1 MRENRFNASR
11 WIGIALI
18 NFCIVALAGIILR
31 YKINFPL
38 PLLNQ
43 KNLLHGHSH
52 FAFTGWVTLA
62 LMALMINYLR
72 KQNVDTDYKKYNR
85 ILFAN
90 CITAYGML
98 ISFIIQG
105 YAAFS
110 ITFSTLSIFVSYFF
124 IFHYWRD
131 LNKVNDGSYAVS
143 WFKASLII
151 LGISSLGAFT
161 LAFLMARHI
170 MVQDFYFGSIYFFLH
185 FQYNGW
191 FLFACFG
198 LLFSYLHTNAFLSSQ
213 SINKKLFLMMAVTV
227 GPSYF
232 LSILWL
238 KLPRIL
244 HLIADISGVLQVLI
258 LIYFIRLFL
267 NIIKT
272 KPVKINSTTRYLWI
286 LASVA
291 FTLKIILQMLSIIPF
306 LTNYAFGFRPIVI
319 GYLHL
324 SFLGII
330 SFFILGYLNQVISQK
345 GRRISRGG
353 VILFVA
359 GVLAQEIVLMV
370 QGLEALEFEP
380 FPYANIILFG
390 TALTI
395 GAGLIWIAWS
405 YHTKNAGKVLNPAGV
420 KSEF

>member
-1 MRENRFNASR
+1 MEEGRFNTPK

-18 NFCIVALAGIILR
+18 NFCLVALAGITLR

-62 LMALMINYLR
+62 LMALMVNYLL
-72 KQNVDTDYKKYNR
+72 KQQLLTNYKKYYW
-85 ILFAN
+85 ILLAN

-124 IFHYWRD
+124 IFHFWRD
-131 LNKVNDGSYAVS
+131 LDKVRDESYAVT
-143 WFKASLII
+143 WFKASLVI
-151 LGISSLGAFT
+151 LGISSLGAFS

-170 MVQDFYFGSIYFFLH
+170 MVQDFYFGAIYFFLH

-198 LLFSYLHTNAFLSSQ
+198 LLFSYLHSNAILTSQ
-213 SINKKLFLMMAVTV
+213 TINKKLFLMMVITV

-238 KLPRIL
+238 KLPKIL
-244 HLIADISGVLQVLI
+244 HLIADVSGVLQVLI
-258 LIYFIRLFL
+258 LIYFISLL
-267 NIIKT
+267 TLVKEK
-272 KPVKINSTTRYLWI
+272 KPTRISATTRYLWI
-286 LASVA
+286 LAAVA
-291 FTLKIILQMLSIIPF
+291 FILKIILQMLSIIPF
-306 LTNYAFGFRPIVI
+306 LTSYAFGFRPIVI

-330 SFFILGYLNQVISQK
+330 SFFILGYINQVISK
-345 GRRISRGG
+345 KERGISTGG
-353 VILFVA
+353 VILFIA

-380 FPYANIILFG
+380 FRYASIILFF
-390 TALTI
+390 TAIMI
-395 GAGLIWIAWS
+395 GGGLSWITWS
-405 YHTKNAGKVLNPAGV
+405 YHKNNADKVLNPAGV
-420 KSEF
+420 KLEV

>member
-1 MRENRFNASR
+1 MEEGRFKTNR

-18 NFCIVALAGIILR
+18 NFCLVALAGITLR

-62 LMALMINYLR
+62 LMALMVNYLQ
-72 KQNVDTDYKKYNR
+72 KQNSLVSYKKYHW
-85 ILFAN
+85 ILLAN

-124 IFHYWRD
+124 IVHFWRD
-131 LNKVNDGSYAVS
+131 LNKVSDESYAVS

-170 MVQDFYFGSIYFFLH
+170 MIQDFYFGSIYFFLH

-198 LLFSYLHTNAFLSSQ
+198 LLFSYLHSNGILSSQ
-213 SINKKLFLMMAVTV
+213 AINKKLFLMMAITV
-227 GPSYF
+227 GPAYF

-238 KLPRIL
+238 KLPKTL
-244 HLIADISGVLQVLI
+244 HLIADVSGILQVFI
-258 LIYFIRLFL
+258 LIYFIRLL
-267 NIIKT
+267 SLVTKT
-272 KPVKINSTTRYLWI
+272 TQVRISSITRYLWI
-286 LASVA
+286 LASIA
-291 FTLKIILQMLSIIPF
+291 FILKIILQMLSIIPF

-330 SFFILGYLNQVISQK
+330 SFFILGYINQVICEE
-345 GRRISRGG
+345 GREISKGG

-380 FPYANIILFG
+380 FPYANIILFFTAIMIG
-390 TALTI
+390 T
-395 GAGLIWIAWS
+395 GLIWVAWS
-405 YHTKNAGKVLNPAGV
+405 YQKRTGRLVTPA
-420 KSEF
+420 SI